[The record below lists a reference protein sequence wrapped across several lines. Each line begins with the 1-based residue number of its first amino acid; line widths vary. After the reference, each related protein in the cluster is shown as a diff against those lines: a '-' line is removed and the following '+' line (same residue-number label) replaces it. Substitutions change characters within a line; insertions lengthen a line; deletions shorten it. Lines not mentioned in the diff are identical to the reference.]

1 MQFEDLGRRVQQR
14 PFVPFRMYLTDGSI
28 YDLRHPELIMVGK
41 RTAVVGVTANP
52 QQKYFDHVVDVDLL
66 HIVRVEAIE
75 ASAKTNGQ

>member
-1 MQFEDLGRRVQQR
+1 MQTEDLARRVHQR
-14 PFVPFRMYLTDGSI
+14 PFVPFRMYLSDGSI

-52 QQKYFDHVVDVDLL
+52 QQKFFDHLVDIDLL

-75 ASAKTNGQ
+75 ASAKMNGQ

>member
-1 MQFEDLGRRVQQR
+1 MQTEDLACRVQQR

-41 RTAVVGVTANP
+41 RTAVVGVTSNP
-52 QQKYFDHVVDVDLL
+52 HQKVFDHLVDIDLL

-75 ASAKTNGQ
+75 ASVKINGQ

>member
-1 MQFEDLGRRVQQR
+1 MQTEDLARRVQQR
-14 PFVPFRMYLTDGSI
+14 PFVPFRTYLTDGSI

-41 RTAVVGVTANP
+41 RTAVVGVTSNP
-52 QQKYFDHVVDVDLL
+52 QQKHFDHLVDVDLL